1 MAHVQREVE
10 LKYAADDAFELPALT
25 EVLAGDGRGSSVF
38 DAGPLSE
45 GEVARQ
51 RLDAT
56 YFDTADLRLAT
67 AELTLRRRTGGFDA
81 GWHLKVPA
89 GNASRWE
96 VRLPPGRVPPGRT
109 PRAVPA

>member
-1 MAHVQREVE
+1 MMAHVQREVE

-25 EVLAGDGRGSSVF
+25 EILVGDGHGSSVF
-38 DAGPLSE
+38 EAGPLSE

-67 AELTLRRRTGGFDA
+67 AGVRFPNTDA
-81 GWHLKVPA
+81 LMWCSSRVDTW
-89 GNASRWE
+89 RWE
-96 VRLPPGRVPPGRT
+96 RGFGKCVVGSVGST
-109 PRAVPA
+109 IASVGKA